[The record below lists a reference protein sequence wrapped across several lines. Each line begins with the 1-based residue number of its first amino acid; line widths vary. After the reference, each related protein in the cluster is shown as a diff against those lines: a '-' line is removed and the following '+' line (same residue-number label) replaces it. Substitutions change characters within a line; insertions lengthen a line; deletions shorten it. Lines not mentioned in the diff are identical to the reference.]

1 MLELMLILQFILTS
15 FLYQNCFLAI
25 PLLFLEG
32 DDSFHSDTIGFLAQM
47 LFTLDGTLPCIIML
61 ELLLILNFILTSFL
75 YQNDFLTVPL
85 LLRAS
90 DNLFRSDA
98 AWVFGPQ
105 VVYAAGM
112 LPCIIMLELLLILK
126 FILTSFL
133 YQNAFLVVPLLL
145 HASDNSFRSDAI
157 WFLAQML
164 FMLDG
169 TLPCIIMLQLLLILK
184 FILMS
189 F

>member
-1 MLELMLILQFILTS
+1 
-15 FLYQNCFLAI
+15 
-25 PLLFLEG
+25 
-32 DDSFHSDTIGFLAQM
+32 
-47 LFTLDGTLPCIIML
+47 
-61 ELLLILNFILTSFL
+61 
-75 YQNDFLTVPL
+75 L

>member
-1 MLELMLILQFILTS
+1 V
-15 FLYQNCFLAI
+15 
-25 PLLFLEG
+25 
-32 DDSFHSDTIGFLAQM
+32 
-47 LFTLDGTLPCIIML
+47 
-61 ELLLILNFILTSFL
+61 
-75 YQNDFLTVPL
+75 VPL

-90 DNLFRSDA
+90 DDSFPSDA
-98 AWVFGPQ
+98 VWFLAQMLF
-105 VVYAAGM
+105 M
-112 LPCIIMLELLLILK
+112 LDLTLPCIIILELLLILK